1 MPRIETGWEHQLAY
15 RQRFSRG
22 FRLLGCAVFL
32 AGAMLA
38 ASPVLLTAGELVE
51 TERTVAVL
59 GGLLASAGLALL
71 LARRGKLFDR
81 EEQTVTFWQGFGWRW
96 HEAVYDLRGFA
107 NLVVRP
113 GFHPSEPWEVSL
125 GGPSGERLTIFRLP
139 HESAAQRAAS
149 EIAGFLNLPIVLA
162 PPEPPPEPANNAD
175 AAAPVTAAEPLPAT
189 PVEKSGVP

>member
-1 MPRIETGWEHQLAY
+1 MPRIETGVEHQLAY

-32 AGAMLA
+32 AGALLA
-38 ASPVLLTAGELVE
+38 GSPLLLDAEPVE
-51 TERTVAVL
+51 TARTVAVL
-59 GGLLASAGLALL
+59 GGLLASLGLALL

-81 EEQTVTFWQGFGWRW
+81 EEGTVTFWQGFGWRW
-96 HEAVYDLRGFA
+96 HEAVYDLRGFT

-113 GFHPSEPWEVSL
+113 GSDPTGLWEIGL

-139 HESAAQRAAS
+139 HETAAQRAAR

-162 PPEPPPEPANNAD
+162 PPEPPPDPTASGDSGPPASAGG
-175 AAAPVTAAEPLPAT
+175 PAQAS
-189 PVEKSGVP
+189 PVEKTAVP